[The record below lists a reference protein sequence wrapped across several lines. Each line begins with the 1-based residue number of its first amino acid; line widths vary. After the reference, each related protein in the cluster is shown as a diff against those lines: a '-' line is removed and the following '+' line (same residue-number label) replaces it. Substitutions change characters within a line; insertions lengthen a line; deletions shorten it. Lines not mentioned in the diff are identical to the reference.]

1 MKNMIQTLRGV
12 KISFQQPVHFFI
24 KTTWLLLLM
33 WLITIPN
40 LSKAQITYG
49 VFDPEKGSLSKVEN
63 QNLPGG
69 DYKRIELTS
78 VQTCQVCIDS
88 CLNDPKCA
96 AYTYVKPG
104 VQSQNGV
111 CWLKSSVPTPVTDP
125 NCISGIKTII
135 DNKSEPNISYH
146 ENIDIPGNNLRYID
160 LKPGETCQTCIDAC
174 LNDIN
179 CIAYTYTKPGFQA
192 PNGRCYLKTA
202 ANQLVENK
210 NCISGIKVFKLNYAT
225 GINKLTLPRPSDA
238 TSFYAG
244 ASTYLLA
251 MQLSQGQTLWDK
263 GTDSKDYNFHHNWA
277 KQVSGNKLWDELA
290 FKFNTMV
297 DLKNKE
303 GASALANY
311 YALVCETWANYGL
324 DFGSASAN
332 SKEATFHKNWAMN
345 QPVSELK
352 FQINLRLEKIFASY
366 NITPLPVNPTGKT
379 GSVAARC
386 ETYLKI
392 PGLVI
397 GMSDFAKDG
406 SKFTPPDYL
415 NLKKFMID
423 DTEASSIE
431 PNSYYHLYL
440 YKVPSLDTDDPYIWS
455 LPPGIVVGLAYSYS
469 FNLEN
474 DKVFG
479 YKPFKGP
486 ESLGGGKFKKQNGGD
501 LGAPEGIGWYW
512 YESTGL
518 GFSDWSMIECLPR
531 GTVVGLK
538 HSINQKGKQFVW
550 QGINYDATNPAISP
564 PQGFLRRHYGDMGTY
579 INEGYYWY
587 EKITDPPSK

>member
-1 MKNMIQTLRGV
+1 MKNI
-12 KISFQQPVHFFI
+12 I
-24 KTTWLLLLM
+24 
-33 WLITIPN
+33 LILILN
-40 LSKAQITYG
+40 GYLHLSLCAQIQILQVDLGNQT
-49 VFDPEKGSLSKVEN
+49 VSRVEN
-63 QNLPGG
+63 QNLPGN
-69 DYKRIELTS
+69 DYRSFELKS
-78 VQTCQVCIDS
+78 EETCNTCIDL
-88 CLNDPKCA
+88 CLNDPKCK
-96 AYTYVKPG
+96 AYTYVKSG
-104 VQSQNGV
+104 VQGKNGV
-111 CWLKSSVPTPVTDP
+111 CWLKSSVSTPVSDP
-125 NCISGIKTII
+125 NCTSGIKTITDKI
-135 DNKSEPNISYH
+135 SEPDISYH
-146 ENIDIPGNNLRYID
+146 ENIDIPGNNLRSFD
-160 LKPGETCQTCIDAC
+160 LVKGETCQKCIEESMKEKDC
-174 LNDIN
+174 V
-179 CIAYTYTKPGFQA
+179 AYTFTKPGFQT
-192 PNGRCYLKTA
+192 PYGRCYLKTV
-202 ANQLVENK
+202 ANHLVENK

-238 TSFYAG
+238 PSFYAS

-251 MQLSQGQTLWDK
+251 MQLSPGQTLWDK
-263 GTDSKDYNFHHNWA
+263 NTDSKDYNFHYNWA
-277 KQVSGNKLWDELA
+277 KQVNGNKLWDELTA
-290 FKFNTMV
+290 KFNTMV

-311 YALVCETWANYGL
+311 YALVCETWANYSL
-324 DFGSASAN
+324 DFGSAEAN
-332 SKEATFHKNWAMN
+332 SKDASVHKNWAMK
-345 QPVSELK
+345 QPVSEIK
-352 FQINLRLEKIFASY
+352 HQINMRLGKIFASY
-366 NITPLPVNPTGKT
+366 NISPPPVNPTGKT
-379 GSVAARC
+379 GAVAARC

-406 SKFTPPDYL
+406 GKFTPPDYL
-415 NLKKFMID
+415 NLKKFMIT
-423 DTEASSIE
+423 DTEGSIIE
-431 PNSYYHLYL
+431 LNSYYHLYF

-486 ESLGGGKFKKQNGGD
+486 ELLGGGRFKKQNGGD

-550 QGINYDATNPAISP
+550 QGIAYDATNPAISP
-564 PQGFLRRHYGDMGTY
+564 PQGFLRRHYGDMGAS

-587 EKITDPPSK
+587 EKITDPPKK